1 MINFSLEGKVALVT
15 GGAYGIGFA
24 ITQALAEA
32 GARVAFNCRS
42 EQHLAQALADYKAK
56 GIDARGYIADVT
68 DESQVKTLVNTIEK
82 ELGTLHTVVFC
93 GLMGGLSIIL
103 TMVAS
108 VKMGPYINIGFS
120 WIPNRIVDFMFGPI
134 VGMIYGGAM
143 DIVKWMAKPD
153 GDFMIIYTF
162 VPMLT
167 GIIVGTLLYKKPV
180 SLVRIIIVQII
191 IKIFT

>member
-1 MINFSLEGKVALVT
+1 MENAAKSGKRNIFVSSA
-15 GGAYGIGFA
+15 
-24 ITQALAEA
+24 
-32 GARVAFNCRS
+32 
-42 EQHLAQALADYKAK
+42 
-56 GIDARGYIADVT
+56 
-68 DESQVKTLVNTIEK
+68 K

-191 IKIFT
+191 IKIFINAGLNTYLMSVTGGKAFMELLPL

>member
-1 MINFSLEGKVALVT
+1 MENAAKSGKRNIFVSSA
-15 GGAYGIGFA
+15 
-24 ITQALAEA
+24 
-32 GARVAFNCRS
+32 
-42 EQHLAQALADYKAK
+42 
-56 GIDARGYIADVT
+56 
-68 DESQVKTLVNTIEK
+68 K

-108 VKMGPYINIGFS
+108 IKMGPYINIGFS

-191 IKIFT
+191 IKIFINAGLNTYLMSITGGKAFMELLPLRLLKNVIMIPIDSMILFVVLTTVAGILPKLGLYKREP

>member
-1 MINFSLEGKVALVT
+1 MENAAKSGKRNIFVSSA
-15 GGAYGIGFA
+15 
-24 ITQALAEA
+24 
-32 GARVAFNCRS
+32 
-42 EQHLAQALADYKAK
+42 
-56 GIDARGYIADVT
+56 
-68 DESQVKTLVNTIEK
+68 K

-103 TMVAS
+103 AMVAS

-191 IKIFT
+191 IKIFINAGLNTYLMSVTGGKAFMELLPLRLLKNVIMIPIDSMILFIVLTTVAGILPKLGLYKREP

>member
-1 MINFSLEGKVALVT
+1 MENAAKSGKRNIFVSSA
-15 GGAYGIGFA
+15 
-24 ITQALAEA
+24 
-32 GARVAFNCRS
+32 
-42 EQHLAQALADYKAK
+42 
-56 GIDARGYIADVT
+56 
-68 DESQVKTLVNTIEK
+68 K

-108 VKMGPYINIGFS
+108 IKMGPYINIGFS

-191 IKIFT
+191 IKIFINAGLNTYLMSVTGGKAFMELLPLRLLKNVIMIPIDSMILFVVLTTVAGILPKLGLYKREP

>member
-1 MINFSLEGKVALVT
+1 MENAAKSGKRNIFVSSA
-15 GGAYGIGFA
+15 
-24 ITQALAEA
+24 
-32 GARVAFNCRS
+32 
-42 EQHLAQALADYKAK
+42 
-56 GIDARGYIADVT
+56 
-68 DESQVKTLVNTIEK
+68 K

-153 GDFMIIYTF
+153 GDFMMIYTF

-191 IKIFT
+191 IKIFINAGLNTYLMSVTGGKAFMELLPLRLLKNVIMIPIDSMILFVVLTTVAGILPKLGLYKREP

>member
-1 MINFSLEGKVALVT
+1 MENAAKSGKRNIFVSSA
-15 GGAYGIGFA
+15 
-24 ITQALAEA
+24 
-32 GARVAFNCRS
+32 
-42 EQHLAQALADYKAK
+42 
-56 GIDARGYIADVT
+56 
-68 DESQVKTLVNTIEK
+68 K

-191 IKIFT
+191 IKIFINAGLNTYLMSVTGGKAFMELLPLRLLKNVIMIPIDSMILFVVLTTVAGILPKLGLYKREP

>member
-1 MINFSLEGKVALVT
+1 MENAAKSGKRNIFVSSA
-15 GGAYGIGFA
+15 
-24 ITQALAEA
+24 
-32 GARVAFNCRS
+32 
-42 EQHLAQALADYKAK
+42 
-56 GIDARGYIADVT
+56 
-68 DESQVKTLVNTIEK
+68 K

-180 SLVRIIIVQII
+180 SLVIIIIVQII
-191 IKIFT
+191 IKIFINAGLNTYLMSVTGGKAFMELLPLRLLKNVIMIPIDSMILFVVLTTVAGILPKLGLYKREP

>member
-1 MINFSLEGKVALVT
+1 MENAAKSGKRNIFISSA
-15 GGAYGIGFA
+15 
-24 ITQALAEA
+24 
-32 GARVAFNCRS
+32 
-42 EQHLAQALADYKAK
+42 
-56 GIDARGYIADVT
+56 
-68 DESQVKTLVNTIEK
+68 K

-191 IKIFT
+191 IKIFINAGLNTYLMSVTGGKAFMELLPLRLLKNVIMIPIDSMILFVVLTTVAGILPKLGLYKREP

>member
-1 MINFSLEGKVALVT
+1 MENAAKSGKRNIFVSSA
-15 GGAYGIGFA
+15 
-24 ITQALAEA
+24 
-32 GARVAFNCRS
+32 
-42 EQHLAQALADYKAK
+42 
-56 GIDARGYIADVT
+56 
-68 DESQVKTLVNTIEK
+68 K

-191 IKIFT
+191 IKIFINTGLNTYLMSVTGGKAFMELLPLRLLKNVVMIPIDSMILFVVLTTVAGILPKLGLYKREP

>member
-1 MINFSLEGKVALVT
+1 MENAAKSGKRNIFVSSA
-15 GGAYGIGFA
+15 
-24 ITQALAEA
+24 
-32 GARVAFNCRS
+32 
-42 EQHLAQALADYKAK
+42 
-56 GIDARGYIADVT
+56 
-68 DESQVKTLVNTIEK
+68 K

-134 VGMIYGGAM
+134 VGMIYGGAR

-191 IKIFT
+191 IKIFINAGLNTYLMSVTGGKAFMELLPLRLLKNVIMIPIDSMILFVVLTTVAGILPKLGLYKREP